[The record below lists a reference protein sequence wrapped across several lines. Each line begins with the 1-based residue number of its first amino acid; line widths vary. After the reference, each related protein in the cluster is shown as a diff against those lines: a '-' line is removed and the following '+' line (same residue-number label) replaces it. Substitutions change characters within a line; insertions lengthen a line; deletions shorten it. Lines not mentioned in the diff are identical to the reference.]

1 MSSEIKVNEFRKKQE
16 NTARN
21 IIIDKMVAKEKKARG
36 KKSER
41 GNKEHIVE
49 LP

>member
-1 MSSEIKVNEFRKKQE
+1 
-16 NTARN
+16 
-21 IIIDKMVAKEKKARG
+21 MVAKGKKARG
-36 KKSER
+36 KKPER